1 MTSTR
6 FGVLRNAEFC
16 HWWKIDHVIDDDL
29 QAHDDVNIDDKKEMT
44 VNKLTNK
51 NALFSMPNHKQTLS
65 IRKLGFPAFPPL
77 PL

>member
-16 HWWKIDHVIDDDL
+16 RWWKIDHVIDDDL
-29 QAHDDVNIDDKKEMT
+29 QANDDVNIDDEKERI
-44 VNKLTNK
+44 VNRLTN
-51 NALFSMPNHKQTLS
+51 NSAPFSMPNHKQTLNS
-65 IRKLGFPAFPPL
+65 CKLGFPVFPPL